1 MLPLRDRIPGLA
13 SGRAAFLAAFT
24 AALMPLPPV
33 DINAWAAEHRYV
45 SPESGSPAP
54 GKWDPDLVPYV
65 REIQAC
71 LSPLHPATDVTIKK
85 SGQGGA
91 SECGLNL
98 FGATATQ
105 APAPMLI
112 VLPTVDEAKKYNKIK
127 LQPTIE
133 ATPALAR
140 TVLEVKSRD
149 EDSSTALFKRFPG
162 GYAVITGANSSAGL
176 QMVSAK
182 IIIFEE
188 VSEYPPEA
196 GDRGDPIEQA
206 LIRGDAWEKKR
217 PKRAY
222 ISTPALEGACR
233 ISAKYALS
241 DQRQLYCPCPSCGSY
256 QILRFD
262 RLRWT
267 SDTAPHG
274 AHYVCAAH
282 GCVIE
287 AFHQRAMVA
296 AAVWLKTWPG
306 DDTNPAPPET
316 IDAADLPRWI
326 AARGHESPNAGRQPG
341 FHFWRIHSPFNSWDK
356 IVARW
361 LDAQHR
367 GHTALKVFVQQVRAE
382 AWAERGDAPLPEKL
396 VAARLSYKPRT
407 VPHGALFLTGMAD
420 VQGDRLE
427 WGVYAWGPLL
437 AQGWLVDKGVIAGD
451 PATPAPWAELR
462 AVIDRAYPDAFGRDF
477 AVEAFGIDAG
487 YLSQQVYAFVM
498 RQQPDAKGAR
508 AVFALD
514 GRPGWKLPA
523 LGTPAVRDVDYAG
536 KKIGGVLLWPVG
548 TFDLKAEI
556 YAGLRSFIAG
566 PDADGRWPAGT
577 LLYNETCDLAYFEQL
592 TAERLADR
600 KHRSG
605 AVSKEWV
612 IGAQRRNEAL
622 DIAVGA
628 RALAHHLADG
638 LSAQDW
644 LNLAAARLSAPEAA
658 QLDLARLWAPGLT
671 PAAARSA
678 ETTEPP
684 GLASARE
691 QPRTPFAANA
701 GDWLAGRGRDW
712 FGRS

>member
-1 MLPLRDRIPGLA
+1 MPPLRERLPGLR
-13 SGRAAFLAAFT
+13 SGYAVFMAAFVAAVP
-24 AALMPLPPV
+24 APPPV

-45 SPESGSPAP
+45 AAESGSPAP
-54 GKWDPDLVPYV
+54 GKWDPELVPYV

-98 FGATATQ
+98 FGATAHL

-140 TVLEVKSRD
+140 SVLEVKSRD
-149 EDSSTALFKRFPG
+149 EDSSTALFKRFRG

-182 IIIFEE
+182 TIIFEE

-233 ISAKYALS
+233 ISAKYAAS
-241 DQRQLYCPCPSCGSY
+241 DQRQLYCPCPHCGSY

-262 RLRWT
+262 RLRWN

-287 AFHQRAMVA
+287 AWHQRAMVA
-296 AAVWLKTWPG
+296 QAVWLKTYAG
-306 DDTNPAPPET
+306 DDANPAPPET
-316 IDAADLPRWI
+316 IAAEDLPRWV
-326 AARGHESPNAGRQPG
+326 AARGHESPAVGRQPG
-341 FHFWRIHSPFNSWDK
+341 FHFWRIHSPFNAWDK

-361 LDAQHR
+361 LEAQSR
-367 GHTALKVFVQQVRAE
+367 GHTATKVFVQQVRAE

-396 VAARLSYKPRT
+396 VAARLAAKPRT

-427 WGVYAWGPLL
+427 WGVYAWSALL
-437 AQGWLVDKGVIAGD
+437 AQGWLIDKGVIAGD
-451 PATPAPWAELR
+451 PATPAPWSELR
-462 AVIDRAYPDAFGRDF
+462 AVIDRGYPDALGRDW
-477 AVEAFGIDAG
+477 AVDAFGIDAG

-498 RQQPDAKGAR
+498 RQQPDSAGAR

-514 GRPGWKLPA
+514 GRPGWRLPA
-523 LGTPAVRDVDYAG
+523 IGTPATRDVDYDG

-556 YAGLRSFIAG
+556 YAGLRAFIRG
-566 PDADGRWPAGT
+566 PDADGRWPAGV
-577 LLYNETCDLAYFEQL
+577 LLYDETCDLAYFEQL
-592 TAERLADR
+592 TAERLVDR
-600 KHRSG
+600 RHRNG
-605 AVSKEWV
+605 VVSKEWV

-644 LNLAAARLSAPEAA
+644 LNLAARRLSAPEAA
-658 QLDLARLWAPGLT
+658 QLDLARLWAPGLGG
-671 PAAARSA
+671 AGARSA
-678 ETTEPP
+678 EPAAAP
-684 GLASARE
+684 GPAPAPKE
-691 QPRTPFAANA
+691 TRTAFAGAA
-701 GDWLAGRGRDW
+701 KTDWLGGRGRNW
-712 FGRS
+712 FG